1 MTTTAQA
8 TGFEIVKEAMAVLE
22 FYRTYYASSE
32 QYQQKLKE
40 VIALLRNRAESL
52 KNGKLF
58 GEYKF
63 IMMFAGTLEVTN
75 QPGEYLP
82 IAGASA

>member
-1 MTTTAQA
+1 MTTAQA

-22 FYRTYYASSE
+22 FYRGYYTSSGTYQE
-32 QYQQKLKE
+32 RLHE
-40 VIALLRNRAESL
+40 VIALLRNRAETFQ
-52 KNGKLF
+52 KGPNY

-63 IMMFAGTLEVTN
+63 IMMFAAALEISN

-82 IAGASA
+82 VPNASA